1 MKKQESPGFSRGEQ
15 VNREE
20 LQRLYG
26 ECVSRAFRA
35 EQLAGLVRGVESFL
49 AEPDP
54 TVEIAYL
61 KAKVADLSEEYHT
74 HDGPKDGDRP

>member
-1 MKKQESPGFSRGEQ
+1 MTRD
-15 VNREE
+15 E
-20 LQRLYG
+20 LQRLYD
-26 ECVSRAFRA
+26 ECTRA
-35 EQLAGLVRGVESFL
+35 ENGRVYRTDQITGLVEALGRFL

-61 KAKVADLSEEYHT
+61 KAKVADLSDEYHT